1 MKFILIIFIIILI
14 LEFIY
19 ILLLDRDIRK
29 IKKNTIKLDD
39 LWEYLDLGKDDNNEN
54 I

>member
-1 MKFILIIFIIILI
+1 MKFILFIIIIILT

-29 IKKNTIKLDD
+29 IKKTAIPLDE
-39 LWEYLDLGKDDNNEN
+39 LWEFLDKKG
-54 I
+54 

>member
-29 IKKNTIKLDD
+29 IKKHTIPLDE
-39 LWEYLDLGKDDNNEN
+39 LLKYLNLGKDDKK
-54 I
+54 